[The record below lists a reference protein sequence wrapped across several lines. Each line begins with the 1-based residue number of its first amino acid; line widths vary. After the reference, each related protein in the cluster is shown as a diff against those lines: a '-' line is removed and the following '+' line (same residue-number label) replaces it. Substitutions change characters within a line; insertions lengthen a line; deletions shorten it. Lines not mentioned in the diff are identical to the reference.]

1 MPRKKRLIKV
11 RKKQMSVK
19 AGKEMLTENKQGL
32 RCILRFGCYET
43 AELAVTETGTR
54 RFIGR

>member
-1 MPRKKRLIKV
+1 
-11 RKKQMSVK
+11 
-19 AGKEMLTENKQGL
+19 MLTENKQGL